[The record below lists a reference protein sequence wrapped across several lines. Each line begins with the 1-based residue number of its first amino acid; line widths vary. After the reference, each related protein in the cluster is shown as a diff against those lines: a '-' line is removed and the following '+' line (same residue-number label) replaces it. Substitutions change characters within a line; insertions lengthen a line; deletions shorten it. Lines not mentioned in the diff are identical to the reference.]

1 MVWIAIIIL
10 ITIEQGIKLIIN
22 QNYLEANIPIISPW
36 IYFDPMFNRDY
47 SWFNSMLQLNI
58 DKWVHILIVL
68 GILIVIYLF
77 YKFLDSCKIEGR
89 IIDIMFAFIIS
100 GALCSLVDK
109 VFWNGSLDYILIRG
123 FFTFDLKDVYIN
135 VFNGLLLLIF
145 VIDYKGL
152 RKTSDDDIIK
162 DFIRFIRNK

>member
-1 MVWIAIIIL
+1 
-10 ITIEQGIKLIIN
+10 
-22 QNYLEANIPIISPW
+22 
-36 IYFDPMFNRDY
+36 
-47 SWFNSMLQLNI
+47 MLQLNI

-77 YKFLDSCKIEGR
+77 YKFLDGCKIEGR
-89 IIDIMFAFIIS
+89 IIDVMFAFIIS